1 MLPLLSIIIPVYN
14 AEKYLRSTLDS
25 VFCQDYARECE
36 VLLVNDGSTDSSL
49 AIMQEYA
56 DRYENINIVEKAN
69 EGVSAARNCGIERA
83 GGSYLFF
90 MDADDVLSPYFF
102 STILPLLRDESLD
115 ILAWK
120 YATFYRR
127 PTFAHVGEVRPQT
140 IQNDKNSNSA
150 FNFLMQAGIATSPC
164 TKVFRREILKGI
176 RFDCKMSFGED
187 MFFCWRAILLANR
200 IEFLNRPLY
209 YYRQSGHGA
218 VARYHAGLY
227 ENYRASFEAML
238 EFIRENGLACQSLEK
253 DVRYHFACRLQS
265 LTLMETRAPY
275 SRKMQETRLLNI
287 INDSLVRQALD
298 EDSRLTAPIYEW
310 ARKRDAR
317 RMLSHTR
324 MDSLKSKILF
334 PIKKILK

>member
-1 MLPLLSIIIPVYN
+1 MLPLISIIIPVYN

-25 VFCQDYARECE
+25 VFCQDLARECE
-36 VLLVNDGSTDSSL
+36 LLLVNDGSTDSSL
-49 AIMQEYA
+49 AIMREYA
-56 DRYENINIVEKAN
+56 DRYENISIVDKAK

-83 GGSYLFF
+83 EGSYLFF
-90 MDADDVLSPYFF
+90 MDADDLLSPYFF
-102 STILPLLRDESLD
+102 GTIVPQLRDRSIE
-115 ILAWK
+115 ILSWK

-127 PTFAHVGEVRPQT
+127 PTFVPLGEVRTQ
-140 IQNDKNSNSA
+140 IVQNDKTKNSA

-176 RFDCKMSFGED
+176 RFDSKMTFGED
-187 MFFCWRAILLANR
+187 MFFCWRAILSVGR
-200 IEFLNRPLY
+200 IEFLNQPLY
-209 YYRQSGHGA
+209 YYRQTGNGA

-227 ENYRASFEAML
+227 ENYRASFVAML
-238 EFIRENGLACQSLEK
+238 DFIRENGLACQSLKK

-287 INDSLVRQALD
+287 INDSLIRQALD
-298 EDSRLTAPIYEW
+298 EDPRLTAPFYEW

>member
-1 MLPLLSIIIPVYN
+1 MPLLSIIIPVYN

-69 EGVSAARNCGIERA
+69 EGVSAARNCGIKRA

-102 STILPLLRDESLD
+102 STILPQLRDESLD

-127 PTFAHVGEVRPQT
+127 PTFVPLGEVRSQT
-140 IQNDKNSNSA
+140 VQNDKTKNSA

-164 TKVFRREILKGI
+164 TKVFRREILNGI
-176 RFDCKMSFGED
+176 RFDGRMTFGED
-187 MFFCWRAILLANR
+187 MFFCWEAILSANR

-209 YYRQSGHGA
+209 YYRQSGRGA
-218 VARYHAGLY
+218 VAHYHAGLY

-287 INDSLVRQALD
+287 INDSLIRQALD

-317 RMLSHTR
+317 RMLRHTR
-324 MDSLKSKILF
+324 IDSLKSRILF

>member
-1 MLPLLSIIIPVYN
+1 MSVIIPVYN
-14 AEKYLRSTLDS
+14 AEKYLRSMLDS

-36 VLLVNDGSTDSSL
+36 LLLVNDGSTDSSL

-56 DRYENINIVEKAN
+56 GRYQNISIIDKAN

-102 STILPLLRDESLD
+102 STILPQLRDESLD

-127 PTFAHVGEVRPQT
+127 PTFVPVGEVRPQT
-140 IQNDKNSNSA
+140 IQNDKTKNSA
-150 FNFLMQAGIATSPC
+150 FNYLMQAGIATSPC
-164 TKVFRREILKGI
+164 TKVFRREILNGI
-176 RFDCKMSFGED
+176 RFDSKMSYGED
-187 MFFCWRAILLANR
+187 MFFCWKAILSANR

-218 VARYHAGLY
+218 VACYHAGLY

-238 EFIRENGLACQSLEK
+238 EFIREKGLPCQSLEK

-265 LTLMETRAPY
+265 LTLMEARAPY
-275 SRKMQETRLLNI
+275 SRKMQEERLLNI
-287 INDSLVRQALD
+287 LEDNLIRQALD
-298 EDSRLTAPIYEW
+298 EDSRLTAPFYEW

-317 RMLSHTR
+317 QMLSHTR
-324 MDSLKSKILF
+324 IDSLKSKILF

>member
-1 MLPLLSIIIPVYN
+1 MLPLISIIIPVYN
-14 AEKYLRSTLDS
+14 AEKYLRIMLDS
-25 VFCQDYARECE
+25 VFSQDYARECE
-36 VLLVNDGSTDSSL
+36 LLLVNDGSTDSSL

-56 DRYENINIVEKAN
+56 DRYENISIVDKAN
-69 EGVSAARNCGIERA
+69 EGVSATRNWGIERA
-83 GGSYLFF
+83 SGSYLFF
-90 MDADDVLSPYFF
+90 MDADDLLSPYFLG
-102 STILPLLRDESLD
+102 TIVPQLRDRNVD
-115 ILAWK
+115 ILVWK

-127 PTFAHVGEVRPQT
+127 PTFAPVGKVQT
-140 IQNDKNSNSA
+140 QTVQNDKRSNSA
-150 FNFLMQAGIATSPC
+150 FNFLMQAGIATSLW
-164 TKVFRREILKGI
+164 TKVFRREILKEI
-176 RFDCKMSFGED
+176 RFDSKMSYGED
-187 MFFCWRAILLANR
+187 MFFCWKAILSANR

-209 YYRQSGHGA
+209 YYRQSGRGA
-218 VARYHAGLY
+218 VARYHVGLY

-275 SRKMQETRLLNI
+275 SRKMQEERLLTI
-287 INDSLVRQALD
+287 IDDNLVRHALD

-317 RMLSHTR
+317 RMLRHTR
-324 MDSLKSKILF
+324 IDSLKSRILF

>member
-25 VFCQDYARECE
+25 VFCQDFARECE

-56 DRYENINIVEKAN
+56 AKHQNISIVDKAN
-69 EGVSAARNCGIERA
+69 EGVSTARNCGIERA

-102 STILPLLRDESLD
+102 STILPQLKDKSID

-127 PTFAHVGEVRPQT
+127 PTFTPVGEVRPQT

-150 FNFLMQAGIATSPC
+150 FNFLMQAGIATSLW
-164 TKVFRREILKGI
+164 TKVFRREILNGI
-176 RFDCKMSFGED
+176 RFDSKMTFGED
-187 MFFCWRAILLANR
+187 MFFCWRAILSAER
-200 IEFLNRPLY
+200 IEFLNQPLY
-209 YYRQSGHGA
+209 YYRQSGRGA
-218 VARYHAGLY
+218 VAHYHAGLY
-227 ENYRASFEAML
+227 ENYRASFDTML
-238 EFIRENGLACQSLEK
+238 DFIREKGLDCPSMEK

-275 SRKMQETRLLNI
+275 SRKEQEARLLNI
-287 INDSLVRQALD
+287 IEDNFIRQALD

-317 RMLSHTR
+317 RMLRHTR
-324 MDSLKSKILF
+324 IDSLKSRILF